1 MTEAQHSLSLETC
14 QVLLAEIDPSS
25 RFVSVRPMGADGT
38 NPAFVIEARTA
49 TGTPWQLAVKCYLN
63 TTGKAR
69 THAQLEFKTL
79 QMLQKHAVPVPAALY
94 LDETGVLLGLPGMV
108 TTFAAGQQV
117 LAPPD
122 ALACAR
128 EMALV
133 LAKIHSIPVG
143 PAEKVWLEDAN
154 QAVLWFR
161 KTGVIPNYMV
171 NNPHGQFIWDTL
183 ERLLPTWQPVPPTL
197 VHTDYWIGQLL
208 WQQGKISAVLDWEE
222 AGYGDPAYDL
232 AYCRMDAYLSQMG
245 RAAADELLLVYEA
258 EMGRPVV
265 NLHLWEF
272 AATPRP
278 MHNPAWEAVCRAQLR
293 DFIADVRQRAHE

>member
-1 MTEAQHSLSLETC
+1 
-14 QVLLAEIDPSS
+14 
-25 RFVSVRPMGADGT
+25 MGADGT

-49 TGTPWQLAVKCYLN
+49 AGTTLQLAVKCYIN
-63 TTGKAR
+63 TYGKAR

-79 QMLQKHAVPVPAALY
+79 QMLQKHAVPVPSALY
-94 LDETGVLLGLPGMV
+94 LDETGVLLGMPGMV
-108 TTFAAGQQV
+108 TSFAAGKQV
-117 LAPPD
+117 LSPPD

-128 EMALV
+128 EMAQV
-133 LAKIHSIPVG
+133 LAKIHSISVD
-143 PAEKVWLEDAN
+143 PAEKAWLEDAN
-154 QAVLWFR
+154 QEVLWFR
-161 KTGVIPNYMV
+161 KTGVIPSYMV

-208 WQQGKISAVLDWEE
+208 WNQGQISAVLDWEE

-232 AYCRMDAYLSQMG
+232 AYCRMDAYLSRMG

-265 NLHLWEF
+265 NLRLWEF

-278 MHNPAWEAVCRAQLR
+278 MHNPAWEAVCREQLR
-293 DFIADVRQRAHE
+293 DFIADVCQRANE